1 MEDKIITFKEGIPGF
16 EDYRDYV
23 LVLNEDEENPFH
35 KLQAVEE
42 ESVAFYVVNPFL
54 IINDYDFKLKEST
67 VKQLEIE
74 SEKDLAVFSIVK
86 IPEKLEDM
94 TVNLSAPIV
103 INSKS
108 KLGKQIVLDDSSYSV
123 RHRIYSGETE

>member
-23 LVLNEDEENPFH
+23 LVINEDEENPFH
-35 KLQAVEE
+35 KLQSVEE
-42 ESVAFYVVNPFL
+42 ESIGFYVVNPFL
-54 IINDYDFKLKEST
+54 IINDYDFELKEST
-67 VKQLEIE
+67 IKLLEIQ
-74 SEKDLAVFSIVK
+74 SEKDLAVLSIVK
-86 IPEKLEDM
+86 IPGKLEDM

-108 KLGKQIVLDDSSYSV
+108 KLGKQIVLDDSRYSV
-123 RHRIYSGETE
+123 RHRIYSGETK

>member
-23 LVLNEDEENPFH
+23 LVINEDEENPFH
-35 KLQAVEE
+35 KLQSVEE
-42 ESVAFYVVNPFL
+42 ESVGFYVVNPFL
-54 IINDYDFKLKEST
+54 IINDYDFELKEST
-67 VKQLEIE
+67 IKLLEIQ
-74 SEKDLAVFSIVK
+74 SEKDLAVLSIVK
-86 IPEKLEDM
+86 IPGKLEDM

-108 KLGKQIVLDDSSYSV
+108 KLGKQIVLDDSRYSV
-123 RHRIYSGETE
+123 RHRIYCGETK